1 MYSQCIHIVL
11 IKSPCAKSTLTLQR
25 FLKRSSHVQIGCK
38 PLGKTDRMSGM
49 PGENGKR
56 QSKHFRL
63 CFTWPVWEIRNKE
76 VRKDKVSTLGWVSGS
91 SLYLACVCVCVCKL
105 HVKYWNIGEN
115 NKAKQ
120 ALLYFTSVVC
130 LKPLLGNKSW
140 DNRPKELDFFA
151 KRQLG

>member
-11 IKSPCAKSTLTLQR
+11 IKSPCAKSAVTLQR

-63 CFTWPVWEIRNKE
+63 SFTWPVWEIRNKE
-76 VRKDKVSTLGWVSGS
+76 VRKDKVSTLG
-91 SLYLACVCVCVCKL
+91 
-105 HVKYWNIGEN
+105 
-115 NKAKQ
+115 
-120 ALLYFTSVVC
+120 
-130 LKPLLGNKSW
+130 
-140 DNRPKELDFFA
+140 
-151 KRQLG
+151 